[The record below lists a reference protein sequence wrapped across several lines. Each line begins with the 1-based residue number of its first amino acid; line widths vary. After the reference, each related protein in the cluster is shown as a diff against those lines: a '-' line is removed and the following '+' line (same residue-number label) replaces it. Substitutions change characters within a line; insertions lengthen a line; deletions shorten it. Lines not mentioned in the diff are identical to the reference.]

1 MTTLI
6 FVRHGQSQANLDYVF
21 AGHIDTPLTELGVK
35 QAENTAQFLKDFP
48 IERIYASALCRARI
62 TAEGTARLHGLS
74 VIPDPAWR
82 EVEAGKWEGRPY
94 AELLDSYGADYRT
107 WIEDCGNAHPDGGE
121 SVVALSER
129 IYAAF
134 DRLLEEN
141 RGKCVAVF
149 SHATPIRLLS
159 ARWLGI
165 PVKDLKDVPFSPNA
179 SVSIVDVDEEGTLT
193 IRMLGYDGHQ
203 GDCSTALKKG
213 IV

>member
-21 AGHIDTPLTELGVK
+21 AGHIDTPLTALGIR
-35 QAENTAQFLKDFP
+35 QAENTARFLKDFP
-48 IERIYASALCRARI
+48 IERIYASDLSRARR
-62 TAEGTARLHGLS
+62 TAEETARLHGLS

-82 EVEAGKWEGRPY
+82 EIEAGKWEGRLY
-94 AELLDSYGADYRT
+94 AELLEHYGADYRT
-107 WIEDCGNAHPDGGE
+107 WIEDCGNAHPEDGE

-134 DRLLEEN
+134 DRLVKEN

-159 ARWLGI
+159 ARWLGFS
-165 PVKDLKDVPFSPNA
+165 VKDLKEVPFSPNA
-179 SVSIVDVDEEGTLT
+179 SVSVVDIDDDGVLT
-193 IRMLGYDGHQ
+193 IRLLGYDDHQ